1 MAYDLCKLGYQA
13 IDIGHT
19 DLECELFLR
28 NEANWIYKDE
38 KNEEKNETEMI

>member
-1 MAYDLCKLGYQA
+1 MKKKKRK
-13 IDIGHT
+13 
-19 DLECELFLR
+19 R